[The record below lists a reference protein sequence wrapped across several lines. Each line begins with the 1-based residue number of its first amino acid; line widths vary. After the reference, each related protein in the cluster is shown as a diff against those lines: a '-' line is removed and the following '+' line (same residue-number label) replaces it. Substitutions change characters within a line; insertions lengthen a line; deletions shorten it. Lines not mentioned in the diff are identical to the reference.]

1 VQSKTSMPKK
11 TDLEPKWHFISA
23 RGRVLGDLAT
33 EVVKVLMGKDKAF
46 FTPGVLN
53 HDKVV
58 VTDAAKVVVTGRKEQ
73 KKLYIKHSN
82 FPGGLKTFKL
92 SEVRAKDPRRIVK
105 EAVSGMLPINTL
117 RKKAMTN
124 LYIYPSSEH
133 PHKAQQEADK

>member
-53 HDKVV
+53 HD
-58 VTDAAKVVVTGRKEQ
+58 KVVVTGRKEQ